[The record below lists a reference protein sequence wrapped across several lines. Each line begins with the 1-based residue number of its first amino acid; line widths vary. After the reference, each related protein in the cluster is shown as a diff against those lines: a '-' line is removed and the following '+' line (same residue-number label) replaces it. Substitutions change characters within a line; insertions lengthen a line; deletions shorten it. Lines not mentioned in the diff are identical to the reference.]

1 MTWNRG
7 KRNCVHDE
15 GDKRPRRDDKAQTT
29 VMMMRSLSKGLGR
42 MTRHR

>member
-29 VMMMRSLSKGLGR
+29 VMMMRSLSKDNGTNKR
-42 MTRHR
+42 